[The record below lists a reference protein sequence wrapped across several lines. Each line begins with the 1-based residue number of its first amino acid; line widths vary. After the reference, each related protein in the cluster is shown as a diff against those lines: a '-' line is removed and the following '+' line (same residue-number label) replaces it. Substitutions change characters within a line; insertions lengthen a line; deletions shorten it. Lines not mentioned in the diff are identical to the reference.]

1 MLSTKDLVF
10 KEQLVRKLVD
20 YYMRPYTIEK
30 IIFTNVG
37 KLKLP
42 TTIRI
47 HLVVNTS
54 QVVWYQELMKR
65 QQVEEPKLIEADGEE

>member
-30 IIFTNVG
+30 VIFTNVG

-54 QVVWYQELMKR
+54 QVV
-65 QQVEEPKLIEADGEE
+65 

>member
-1 MLSTKDLVF
+1 
-10 KEQLVRKLVD
+10 
-20 YYMRPYTIEK
+20 MRPYTIEK

-54 QVVWYQELMKR
+54 QVV
-65 QQVEEPKLIEADGEE
+65 